1 MTVPFTSNSYLGL
14 LLPPSMMTILREPK
28 GTEGLFSAGAG
39 PFGNIIVMRELGSWG
54 MGKER
59 LDPK

>member
-1 MTVPFTSNSYLGL
+1 MLVVDDD
-14 LLPPSMMTILREPK
+14 IA
-28 GTEGLFSAGAG
+28 GTERDGGPFSAGAG